1 MNYQEVLKRAK
12 ETMAPRCKVCTE
24 CNGIACR
31 GISPGP
37 GGRGLGRTFQR
48 NYQYLADHVK
58 IHMNVLAQKEEK
70 QNTEVT
76 LFSKTFAAPV
86 FCAPIGMPDFTYTPF
101 LNDETYAKAVV
112 AGAKEAGIVAFTG
125 GGAFDKCFFA
135 PLEVTKHFGGWA
147 IPTLKPWKMDV
158 VKQRIALAEEAGV
171 FAIAMDVDG
180 IGLQASI
187 DDETIKPIVP
197 KSQQDLK
204 EIVSSTKL
212 PFVVK
217 GIMTAKEA
225 IEAVEA
231 GVYGIVVSNHGG
243 RVIEDGLSTAEMLPE
258 IKKAVGDAVKVFVDG
273 GVRTGSD
280 VFKMIALGADGVLI
294 GRPYAIAAYGAKEEG
309 VRIYT
314 EKVIKELKQTMLMT
328 GCFEIKDITMEKI
341 KIVP

>member
-1 MNYQEVLKRAK
+1 
-12 ETMAPRCKVCTE
+12 
-24 CNGIACR
+24 
-31 GISPGP
+31 
-37 GGRGLGRTFQR
+37 
-48 NYQYLADHVK
+48 
-58 IHMNVLAQKEEK
+58 
-70 QNTEVT
+70 
-76 LFSKTFAAPV
+76 
-86 FCAPIGMPDFTYTPF
+86 
-101 LNDETYAKAVV
+101 
-112 AGAKEAGIVAFTG
+112 
-125 GGAFDKCFFA
+125 
-135 PLEVTKHFGGWA
+135 
-147 IPTLKPWKMDV
+147 MDV

-225 IEAVEA
+225 MEAVEA

-258 IKKAVGDAVKVFVDG
+258 IKKAVGDTVKVFVDG

-328 GCFEIKDITMEKI
+328 GCFKIKDITMEKI